1 MMKKMIFYCISRRS
15 NRKTSYK
22 TSIKGDGDL
31 IRVTPRILEGSHN
44 YQISTKSKYA
54 FHSFSNY
61 FTKPM
66 QAVVSLPEHEFI
78 NKDQDMVRRYDPNM
92 KKNHPLEFFEITTVD
107 NVTME
112 GWIVKQKT
120 LIRKKNI
127 LSYFISIAS
136 QQDRPE

>member
-1 MMKKMIFYCISRRS
+1 MTNGEYDVIKPLAYDEKNDDVYFIASPENPTERYL
-15 NRKTSYK
+15 YK

-66 QAVVSLPEHEFI
+66 QAVVSLPEHEFMI
-78 NKDQDMVRRYDPNM
+78 K
-92 KKNHPLEFFEITTVD
+92 
-107 NVTME
+107 
-112 GWIVKQKT
+112 
-120 LIRKKNI
+120 IRI
-127 LSYFISIAS
+127 WSGIC
-136 QQDRPE
+136 